1 MEKMIV
7 GMMALLMVLGVF
19 AGESLVKNGDFKA
32 GNKGWYIPEKD
43 IKLFLFLP
51 ENTING
57 PYLKVIGAV
66 APDKYA
72 RINNRVKGMTLQ
84 VGDEFILKAKI
95 KCDKL
100 SGKFSVMLRQADEK
114 QTINYK
120 GFLFKKHAEF
130 DWKYFSKTIK
140 IQPGTT
146 RLYIYIYGQF
156 MAADD
161 AVYVK
166 AITLEKVEKTSVQ

>member
-1 MEKMIV
+1 MKKMII
-7 GMMALLMVLGVF
+7 GMIALLMVIGAF
-19 AGESLVKNGDFKA
+19 AGENVVKNGDFKI
-32 GNKGWYIPEKD
+32 GNKGWYVPKKD

-51 ENTING
+51 KSTMNG
-57 PYLKVIGAV
+57 PYLKVIGA
-66 APDKYA
+66 AIPDKYA
-72 RINNRVKGMTLQ
+72 RINNRVKGITLQ

-120 GFLFKKHAEF
+120 GFRFKKRAEF
-130 DWKYFSKTIK
+130 DWKDFSKTIK

-146 RLYIYIYGQF
+146 RLYIYICGQF
-156 MAADD
+156 MAPDD

-166 AITLEKVEKTSVQ
+166 AITLEKVEKTP